1 MHASLEKPLGLSF
14 LIVELFPAEETLGA
28 DSAGPSLDL
37 TEAGNPCNPA
47 PW

>member
-1 MHASLEKPLGLSF
+1 MHASLEEPLCLSF
-14 LIVELFPAEETLGA
+14 LTVELFPAEERLRA